1 MASAV
6 LVLSMFIPLP
16 SNKDS
21 EITMCPLSNLD
32 VLAMN
37 CGYTIHCEAHQSLI
51 LNSSDKI
58 LQPA

>member
-21 EITMCPLSNLD
+21 EITMHPLSNLD
-32 VLAMN
+32 GVMN
-37 CGYTIHCEAHQSLI
+37 YGYTIHSEAHQSLI
-51 LNSSDKI
+51 LNSSDEI

>member
-32 VLAMN
+32 GAMN
-37 CGYTIHCEAHQSLI
+37 YGYTIYCEAHQSLI
-51 LNSSDKI
+51 LNSSDEI